1 MKKTILSA
9 LAAGALALGGAASAQ
24 DLGGVLSSI
33 FGFGTPSYPV
43 YNSGATPAVVAGTQ
57 SSGTV
62 YVDQYGRR
70 VDQYGRVLNV
80 DQYGRPIA
88 SVDQYGRPVT
98 VDQYGRQVYT
108 DQYGRQVYTDQYG
121 RQVIAQSGT
130 QTITGYDA
138 WGRPIYGT
146 SNYGYG
152 YEQDRDGDGV
162 ADVRD
167 RWPNDRRYW

>member
-1 MKKTILSA
+1 MKKFVLST
-9 LAAGALALGGAASAQ
+9 LAAGALAFGGAASAQ

-57 SSGTV
+57 SYGTV
-62 YVDQYGRR
+62 Y

-80 DQYGRPIA
+80 DQYGR
-88 SVDQYGRPVT
+88 
-98 VDQYGRQVYT
+98 
-108 DQYGRQVYTDQYG
+108 
-121 RQVIAQSGT
+121 QVIAQSGPQAT
-130 QTITGYDA
+130 TGYDA
-138 WGRPIYGT
+138 WGRPI
-146 SNYGYG
+146 YGYG

-162 ADVRD
+162 ADIRD